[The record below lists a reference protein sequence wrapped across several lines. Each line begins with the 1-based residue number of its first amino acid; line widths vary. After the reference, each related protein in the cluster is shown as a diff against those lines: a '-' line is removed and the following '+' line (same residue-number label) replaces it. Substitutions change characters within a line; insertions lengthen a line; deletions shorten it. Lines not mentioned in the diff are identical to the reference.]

1 MIYEVYPADPQIWNE
16 RKWWVVEKYKKD
28 DPMPRFLARFFTKE
42 EAQEVANSMTKY
54 AQD

>member
-1 MIYEVYPADPQIWNE
+1 MIYEVYPADPEIWNE

-28 DPMPRFLARFFTKE
+28 APRPRFLARFFTKE